1 MKNLIIRLETEKDY
15 KAVENLTRE
24 AFWNVYKPGC
34 SEHYVLHTY
43 RSSPDFVSELD
54 FVMEKDGVLIG
65 HVMFVR
71 ANIDTDDGRVLPIM
85 TFGPISIHPDYQ
97 RQGYGKILLDYALEK
112 AAEMGAGAICIEGNI
127 DFYSKCGFVVASTKD
142 IHYYAEPRENVV
154 PYFLLCELKKGF
166 LDGVT
171 GTYHTPKGYFVEDS
185 DAEEFDK
192 TFPPKEKLK
201 LSGQLFD

>member
-185 DAEEFDK
+185 DVEEFDK

>member
-97 RQGYGKILLDYALEK
+97 RQEYGKILLDYALEK
-112 AAEMGAGAICIEGNI
+112 AVEMGAGAICIEGNI
-127 DFYSKCGFVVASTKD
+127 DFYSKCGFVVASTKG

-166 LDGVT
+166 FDGVT

-185 DAEEFDK
+185 DVEKFDK

>member
-127 DFYSKCGFVVASTKD
+127 D
-142 IHYYAEPRENVV
+142 I
-154 PYFLLCELKKGF
+154 
-166 LDGVT
+166 
-171 GTYHTPKGYFVEDS
+171 
-185 DAEEFDK
+185 
-192 TFPPKEKLK
+192 
-201 LSGQLFD
+201 

>member
-171 GTYHTPKGYFVEDS
+171 GTYHTPNGYFVEDS
-185 DAEEFDK
+185 DVEEFDK

>member
-1 MKNLIIRLETEKDY
+1 MKNLIIRLETKKDY
-15 KAVENLTRE
+15 KAVESLTRE

-71 ANIDTDDGRVLPIM
+71 ANIDTDDGRVMPIM

-112 AAEMGAGAICIEGNI
+112 ASEMGAGAICIEGNI
-127 DFYSKCGFVVASTKD
+127 DFYSKCGFVVASKKG

-185 DAEEFDK
+185 DVEEFDK